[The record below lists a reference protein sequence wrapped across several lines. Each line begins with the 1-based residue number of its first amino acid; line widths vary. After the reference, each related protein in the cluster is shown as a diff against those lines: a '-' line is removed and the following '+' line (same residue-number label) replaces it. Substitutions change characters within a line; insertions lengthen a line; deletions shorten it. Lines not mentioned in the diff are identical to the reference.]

1 MVTFKAK
8 VYDGETL
15 VAETKDDLI
24 VFYNTICDYK
34 LRKHLIKGTNT
45 MSYGDFIGWLEES

>member
-34 LRKHLIKGTNT
+34 FVSTL
-45 MSYGDFIGWLEES
+45 